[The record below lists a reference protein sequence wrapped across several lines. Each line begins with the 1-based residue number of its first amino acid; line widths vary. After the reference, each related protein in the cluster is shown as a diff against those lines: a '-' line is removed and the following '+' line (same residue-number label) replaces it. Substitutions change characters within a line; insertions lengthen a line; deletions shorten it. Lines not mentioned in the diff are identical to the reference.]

1 MEKKELILTVAK
13 DIFLVAKI
21 STSDVDPIKR
31 AESVGKSFAAL
42 VKEVEKA
49 YDSLAEPK

>member
-1 MEKKELILTVAK
+1 MEKKELIFTVAK

-21 STSDVDPIKR
+21 SISDVDPAKR
-31 AESVGKSFAAL
+31 GESVGRSFAAL

-49 YDSLAEPK
+49 YDSIAAPQ